1 MVNVRKTVTIQR
13 SPQEVYDFWRDL
25 ENLPRFMQHVESVEV
40 IEDGR
45 SHWVAKGPAGKKIE
59 WDAQIVDDVPGA
71 LISWRSLPGA
81 DVRNAGV
88 VRFRKAGE
96 HRTEVVVDLTY
107 DAPGGALGAVIAKL
121 LGDQPSQ
128 HLGDDLRRFK
138 QVLETGEVVSSDGFF
153 KGAGKGA
160 VKPRSAQAPRES
172 AAEARS

>member
-1 MVNVRKTVTIQR
+1 MVNVRKTVIIQR

-25 ENLPRFMQHVESVEV
+25 ENLPRFMQHVERVEV
-40 IEDGR
+40 TGDGR
-45 SHWVAKGPAGKKIE
+45 SHWIAKGPAGKKIE
-59 WDAQIVDDVPGA
+59 WDAQIVDDVSGA

-88 VRFRKAGE
+88 VRFRKAGD

-138 QVLETGEVVSSDGFF
+138 QVLETGEVVRSDGVF
-153 KGAGKGA
+153 KGEGA
-160 VKPRSAQAPRES
+160 VKPRTAQPSRES
-172 AAEARS
+172 AAEARP